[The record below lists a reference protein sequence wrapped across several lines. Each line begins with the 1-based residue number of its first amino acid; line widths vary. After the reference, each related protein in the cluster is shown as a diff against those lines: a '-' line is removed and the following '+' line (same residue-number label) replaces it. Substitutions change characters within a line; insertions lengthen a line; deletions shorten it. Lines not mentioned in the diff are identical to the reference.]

1 MKLGGGQIGFFLLQE
16 IYIIVPSAKTPFPA
30 ALSNPVLY
38 KTPFPVPEVREVG
51 ETRSATAEKATG
63 EVTTGGQEVSPGR
76 SWEHR
81 GVI

>member
-1 MKLGGGQIGFFLLQE
+1 MFLLQRPHFLQLLE
-16 IYIIVPSAKTPFPA
+16 TEF
-30 ALSNPVLY
+30 LY
-38 KTPFPVPEVREVG
+38 ETPFPVPEVREVG